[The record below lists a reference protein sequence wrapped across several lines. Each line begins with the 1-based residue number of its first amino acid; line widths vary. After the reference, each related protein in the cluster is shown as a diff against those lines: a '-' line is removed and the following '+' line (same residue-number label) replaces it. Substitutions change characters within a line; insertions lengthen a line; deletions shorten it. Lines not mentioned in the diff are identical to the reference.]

1 MGLCISGVSSVIGV
15 QTEGI
20 NCLGHVMCDPRRTRG
35 EYVRRRVEEAAMN
48 HPPGSPDPVI
58 LVTGGYDHGIRFW
71 HAYSGVCC
79 RTVQFT
85 DSQVNDLDITP
96 DRQLVAG
103 AGFQHIRMFD
113 INSKNPAPV
122 IDFEGI
128 SKNVTA
134 VGFQEDGKWMYSGG
148 EDMTTRIW
156 DQRSRSLQCQ
166 RIFDATAPVNCVCL
180 HPNQGELFIGDQN
193 GVIHVW
199 DLKSN
204 QNEQWIPEPDASI
217 QSICI
222 DPMGTMMACV
232 NNKGR
237 CFVWSLS
244 GSHKSECTFLCSRAE
259 FQAHKRY
266 ALKCMFSPDSTLLA
280 TTSADGTAVIW
291 KTADFSKLTELKE
304 NTQRWVWDCAFS
316 GDSQYIITAS
326 SDNVARLWNVN
337 TGEVRREYNGHQK
350 AVISLA
356 FRDEVLL

>member
-1 MGLCISGVSSVIGV
+1 MSD
-15 QTEGI
+15 Q
-20 NCLGHVMCDPRRTRG
+20 RRMRG
-35 EYVRRRVEEAAMN
+35 EYVRRRVEEASMN
-48 HPPGSPDPVI
+48 NPPNSADPVI

-71 HAYSGVCC
+71 HAYSGVCS

-85 DSQVNDLDITP
+85 DSQVNDLEITP
-96 DRQLVAG
+96 DRQFVAG

-113 INSKNPAPV
+113 INSKSSSPL
-122 IDFEGI
+122 IDYEGL

-156 DQRSRSLQCQ
+156 DQRSRNPQSQ
-166 RIFDATAPVNCVCL
+166 RMFAGNAPVNCVCL

-204 QNEQWIPEPDASI
+204 HKEPCIPELDASI

-237 CFVWSLS
+237 CYVWSLS
-244 GSHKSECTFLCSRAE
+244 GSHKSECSFLHKRAE

-280 TTSADGTAVIW
+280 TTSADCSAVIW
-291 KTADFSKLTELKE
+291 KTADFSKLTELKD

-326 SDNVARLWNVN
+326 SDNVARLWSVES
-337 TGEVRREYNGHQK
+337 GEVRREYKGHQK
-350 AVISLA
+350 AIISLA
-356 FRDEVLL
+356 FRDEVLS